1 MTDDTLDLTPRSSDE
16 GPRSGGRRWWAIGGV
31 VLVVVILGFVL
42 FRFLSDTSLFFLNAD
57 EAVEQREDLGD
68 DRFRIQ
74 GTPVSGT
81 ITETTVE
88 FEQAVAFSIGYNG
101 TVVDIVHVGSPPDLF
116 QPGVPVVLE
125 GNWEEGAPAEIDTF
139 EAGANDGYYFASNHM
154 LVKHDNDYRA
164 ENEQRLED
172 AEEGGNPSSADG
184 SE

>member
-1 MTDDTLDLTPRSSDE
+1 MSEETLDLTPRESSDR
-16 GPRSGGRRWWAIGGV
+16 PGRGRTGWLAIGA
-31 VLVVVILGFVL
+31 VIAIVAVLGFVI
-42 FRFLSDTSLFFLNAD
+42 FKFLSDASLFFLNAD

-74 GTPVSGT
+74 GTPVPGS

-88 FEQAVAFSIGYNG
+88 FEQAVAFSISFNG

-125 GNWEEGAPAEIDTF
+125 GNWIDGLPVEIDEF
-139 EAGANDGYYFASNHM
+139 GAGANDGYYFASNHM
-154 LVKHDNDYRA
+154 LVKHENDYRTD
-164 ENEQRLED
+164 NEQRLED
-172 AEEGGNPSSADG
+172 AERGGEAPAVDG

>member
-1 MTDDTLDLTPRSSDE
+1 MSDESLDLTPRPAPDAH
-16 GPRSGGRRWWAIGGV
+16 GARSRRWLAVGAVIV
-31 VLVVVILGFVL
+31 VAAVLGFVL
-42 FRFLSDTSLFFLNAD
+42 FKFLSDASLFFLNAD
-57 EAVEQREDLGD
+57 EAVEQRDDLDD

-74 GTPVSGT
+74 GTPKSGT

-88 FEQAVAFSIGYNG
+88 FEQAVAFSIVFED
-101 TVVDIVHVGSPPDLF
+101 TVVDVVHVGSPPDLF

-125 GNWEEGAPAEIDTF
+125 GNWVRGTPVEIDTF
-139 EAGANDGYYFASNHM
+139 EAGANDGYHFSSTHM

-172 AEEGGNPSSADG
+172 AERGGQAPAVDG